1 MSDSEEEAAMND
13 GEKIDKEQL
22 RRIEENDR
30 KVDKK
35 EKRRKRLENMGIKE
49 EQSGSEFDDEPDE
62 SGEEEGKKKETKEEG
77 PVHKPLKQKEEDIKK
92 S

>member
-1 MSDSEEEAAMND
+1 MSDSEEEALND

-22 RRIEENDR
+22 RRIEANDR

-49 EQSGSEFDDEPDE
+49 E
-62 SGEEEGKKKETKEEG
+62 
-77 PVHKPLKQKEEDIKK
+77 
-92 S
+92 

>member
-1 MSDSEEEAAMND
+1 MKNLLNMSDSEDEAALKD

-22 RRIEENDR
+22 RRIEANDR

-49 EQSGSEFDDEPDE
+49 EQSGSEFE
-62 SGEEEGKKKETKEEG
+62 
-77 PVHKPLKQKEEDIKK
+77 
-92 S
+92 